1 MACFCFIFFQHR
13 SMHQDRGRHAGETR
27 YISTLRELTRV
38 PLQLRKTATPSVLL
52 PSRLEE
58 ARVKGRW
65 KRVPEKPERQ
75 GSPERIRSI
84 EDSDLRG
91 QIPDWGPAV
100 TACGRVPAESHP
112 KPESPSPGLYQ
123 AMKGRQGKEEG

>member
-1 MACFCFIFFQHR
+1 MSWKTRRGLFLFYFFPASEHAPGQR
-13 SMHQDRGRHAGETR
+13 AARGRNALHFNP
-27 YISTLRELTRV
+27 I

-84 EDSDLRG
+84 EDSDLRE
-91 QIPDWGPAV
+91 QIPALFNPWS
-100 TACGRVPAESHP
+100 EN
-112 KPESPSPGLYQ
+112 
-123 AMKGRQGKEEG
+123 

>member
-13 SMHQDRGRHAGETR
+13 SMHRDRGRHAGETR

-84 EDSDLRG
+84 EDSDLRE

-100 TACGRVPAESHP
+100 LPAGG
-112 KPESPSPGLYQ
+112 SPLNHTPNQSLPAQDCIRL
-123 AMKGRQGKEEG
+123 